1 MWDDRQP
8 WTKEALLDDRIDA
21 LTKTMDELTS
31 SIRAWSR
38 RARLQHSVSL
48 AFFGLAC
55 GLGVAL
61 LIALASRVFPLMST
75 TTLIGLSVALSVI
88 GLVSA
93 LTYPWLR
100 HARTSPIQ
108 WARAFDQR
116 FGLQER
122 TSTALEIGEGR
133 LSVRNDLI
141 RNIQRRDAERVTE
154 SMDARRLMPLRVSRR
169 DAIVSLIFL
178 IALVCAILLP
188 NPQQQVLAQR
198 EQLRQTIAQQIEQL
212 AQAKQ
217 MIENSALS
225 DAQKQAAV
233 QALDEAR
240 RKLEDPNVTPEE
252 ALAAINE
259 AQSRLDA
266 LNDQAAQQQAEDLR
280 RAGESLAPDAL
291 TNALAHA
298 LANENF
304 DRAANEMRNLTN
316 SSETGQPLSEEEM
329 QRAANQ
335 LDQMARSVQN
345 SDPELA
351 QRLREAAQNMRE
363 GDIQAAQQQLDQA
376 AQSLERAQ
384 ETREASQ
391 ALDRAQ
397 SQAEAA
403 RQAIARQASQ
413 PQSQRPGQNQAGSNT
428 PAGAQG
434 RQPGQGQAQMSGR
447 GEDGNSAARSG
458 ATADDELGSASPSR
472 KSDDFGSDN
481 TVYAP
486 RRIGGEG
493 RPVVLPEAQNQTAPD
508 PSGRAST
515 APGGDSSVPYELVYG
530 DYSKAAD
537 EALQSG
543 RVPPDMRDYV
553 RDYFSSLDPNQGNR

>member
-1 MWDDRQP
+1 
-8 WTKEALLDDRIDA
+8 
-21 LTKTMDELTS
+21 MDELTE

-55 GLGVAL
+55 GLGIAL

-75 TTLIGLSVALSVI
+75 ATLIGLSIALVVI

-93 LTYPWLR
+93 LAYPWLR
-100 HARTSPIQ
+100 HARTSPMQ

-116 FGLQER
+116 FGLRER

-141 RNIQRRDAERVTE
+141 RNIQRRDAERVIE
-154 SMDARRLMPLRVSRR
+154 SMDARRLMPLRISRR
-169 DAIVSLIFL
+169 DAIVSIIFL
-178 IALVCAILLP
+178 TALIVAILLP

-198 EQLRQTIAQQIEQL
+198 EQLRQAIAQQIEQL
-212 AQAKQ
+212 EQAKQ

-225 DAQKQAAV
+225 DAQKQAAI

-240 RKLEDPNVTPEE
+240 RKLEDPDVTPEE

-259 AQSRLDA
+259 AQSQLDA
-266 LNDQAAQQQAEDLR
+266 LNDQAARQRAEDLR

-291 TNALAHA
+291 TNALANA

-351 QRLREAAQNMRE
+351 RRLREAAQNMRE
-363 GDIQAAQQQLDQA
+363 GNTQAAQQQLDQA

-397 SQAEAA
+397 AQAEAA
-403 RQAIARQASQ
+403 RQAIAQQASQ
-413 PQSQRPGQNQAGSNT
+413 SQSQSRRPGQNQVGQVGSNT

-434 RQPGQGQAQMSGR
+434 RQPGQGQAQTSGR
-447 GEDGNSAARSG
+447 GEDGNSSARGG
-458 ATADDELGSASPSR
+458 ATANDELGSASPSR

-515 APGGDSSVPYELVYG
+515 APGGNSSVPYEQVYG

-537 EALQSG
+537 EALRSG

>member
-1 MWDDRQP
+1 
-8 WTKEALLDDRIDA
+8 
-21 LTKTMDELTS
+21 MDELTE

-55 GLGVAL
+55 GLGIAL

-75 TTLIGLSVALSVI
+75 ATLIGLSIALVVI

-93 LTYPWLR
+93 LAYPWLR
-100 HARTSPIQ
+100 HARTSPMQ
-108 WARAFDQR
+108 WARTFDQR

-141 RNIQRRDAERVTE
+141 RNIQRRDAERVIE
-154 SMDARRLMPLRVSRR
+154 SVDARRLMPLRISRR

-178 IALVCAILLP
+178 IALIVAILLP

-198 EQLRQTIAQQIEQL
+198 EQLRQAIAQQIEQL
-212 AQAKQ
+212 EQAKQ

-225 DAQKQAAV
+225 DAQKQAAI

-240 RKLEDPNVTPEE
+240 RKLEDPDVTPEE

-259 AQSRLDA
+259 AQSQLDA
-266 LNDQAAQQQAEDLR
+266 LNDQAARQRAEDLR

-291 TNALAHA
+291 TNALANA

-351 QRLREAAQNMRE
+351 RRLREAAQNMRE
-363 GDIQAAQQQLDQA
+363 GNMQAAQQQLDQA

-397 SQAEAA
+397 AQAEAA
-403 RQAIARQASQ
+403 RQAIAQQASQ
-413 PQSQRPGQNQAGSNT
+413 SQSQSQRPGQNQVGQAGSNT

-434 RQPGQGQAQMSGR
+434 RQPGQGQAQTSGR
-447 GEDGNSAARSG
+447 GEDGNSSARVG
-458 ATADDELGSASPSR
+458 ATANDELNGTNSSR

-515 APGGDSSVPYELVYG
+515 APGGNSSVPYEQVYG

-537 EALQSG
+537 EALRSG

>member
-1 MWDDRQP
+1 
-8 WTKEALLDDRIDA
+8 
-21 LTKTMDELTS
+21 MDELRE

-48 AFFGLAC
+48 VFFGLAC
-55 GLGVAL
+55 GLGIAL

-75 TTLIGLSVALSVI
+75 PALVGLSIALAVT
-88 GLVSA
+88 GLVA
-93 LTYPWLR
+93 AFAYPWLR
-100 HARTSPIQ
+100 HARTQPMQ
-108 WARAFDQR
+108 WARVFDQR

-122 TSTALEIGEGR
+122 TSTALEISEGN
-133 LSVRNDLI
+133 LSVKNDLI
-141 RNIQRRDAERVTE
+141 RNVQRRDADRVVE
-154 SMDARRLMPLRVSRR
+154 SVDARKLMPLRISRR
-169 DAIVSLIFL
+169 DAVVSLVFL
-178 IALVCAILLP
+178 IALVIALLLP

-212 AQAKQ
+212 EQAKQ

-225 DAQKQAAV
+225 DPQKQAAI
-233 QALDEAR
+233 QALEEAR
-240 RKLEDPNVTPEE
+240 RKLEDPNITPEE

-259 AQSRLDA
+259 AQSQLDA

-280 RAGESLAPDAL
+280 RAGESLSPDAL
-291 TNALAHA
+291 TNALANA
-298 LANENF
+298 LANEDF

-335 LDQMARSVQN
+335 LDQLARGVQN

-351 QRLREAAQNMRE
+351 QRLREAAQHLRE
-363 GDIQAAQQQLDQA
+363 GNVQAAQQQLDQA

-384 ETREASQ
+384 QASEVAQTLDSAQ
-391 ALDRAQ
+391 AR
-397 SQAEAA
+397 AEAA
-403 RQAIARQASQ
+403 RQAIAQQASQ
-413 PQSQRPGQNQAGSNT
+413 AQRRGQSQAEQADANT
-428 PAGAQG
+428 QAGAQG
-434 RQPGQGQAQMSGR
+434 RQPGQGQAQMPGQ
-447 GEDGNSAARSG
+447 GEAGNP
-458 ATADDELGSASPSR
+458 SASSSMTSNSTGNMSESV

-486 RRIGGEG
+486 RRIGSDG
-493 RPVVLPEAQNQTAPD
+493 RPVVLPEAQSQAAPN

-515 APGGDSSVPYELVYG
+515 APGGGSSVPYEQVYG

-543 RVPPDMRDYV
+543 RVPPEMRDYV

>member
-1 MWDDRQP
+1 
-8 WTKEALLDDRIDA
+8 
-21 LTKTMDELTS
+21 MDELTE
-31 SIRAWSR
+31 SIRLWSQ

-55 GLGVAL
+55 GLGIAL

-75 TTLIGLSVALSVI
+75 ATLIGLSVALAAI
-88 GLVSA
+88 GLASA
-93 LTYPWLR
+93 LAYPWLR
-100 HARTSPIQ
+100 HARTSTVQ

-122 TSTALEIGEGR
+122 TSTALEISEGR
-133 LSVRNDLI
+133 LSVRNDLL
-141 RNIQRRDAERVTE
+141 RNIQRRDAERITE
-154 SMDARRLMPLRVSRR
+154 SIDARRLMPLRISRR
-169 DAIVSLIFL
+169 DAIASLIFL
-178 IALVCAILLP
+178 IALVVAILLP
-188 NPQQQVLAQR
+188 NPQQQALAQR
-198 EQLRQTIAQQIEQL
+198 EQLRQTLAQQIEQL
-212 AQAKQ
+212 EQAKQ
-217 MIENSALS
+217 MIVNSALS

-233 QALDEAR
+233 RALDEAR

-259 AQSRLDA
+259 AQSQLDA
-266 LNDQAAQQQAEDLR
+266 LNDQAAQQQAEDLQ

-291 TNALAHA
+291 TNALANA
-298 LANENF
+298 LANQNF

-316 SSETGQPLSEEEM
+316 SSETGRPLNEEEM
-329 QRAANQ
+329 QRAASQ
-335 LDQMARSVQN
+335 LDQMARSIQN

-363 GDIQAAQQQLDQA
+363 GNMQTAQQQLDQA

-397 SQAEAA
+397 SLAEAA
-403 RQAIARQASQ
+403 RQAIAQQASQ
-413 PQSQRPGQNQAGSNT
+413 SQLQRPGQNQAGVNT
-428 PAGAQG
+428 PADAQG

-447 GEDGNSAARSG
+447 GEASNSSARGS
-458 ATADDELGSASPSR
+458 ATANNEVGGASSSR
-472 KSDDFGSDN
+472 KGDDFGSDN

-493 RPVVLPEAQNQTAPD
+493 RPVVLPEAQNQTAPAGV
-508 PSGRAST
+508 GRASA
-515 APGGDSSVPYELVYG
+515 APGGNSSVPYEQVYG

>member
-1 MWDDRQP
+1 
-8 WTKEALLDDRIDA
+8 
-21 LTKTMDELTS
+21 MDELKE

-38 RARLQHSVSL
+38 RARLQHSVGL
-48 AFFGLAC
+48 VFFGLAC
-55 GLGVAL
+55 GLGIAL

-75 TTLIGLSVALSVI
+75 ATLIGLSIALAVT
-88 GLVSA
+88 GLMGA
-93 LTYPWLR
+93 LVYPWLR
-100 HARTSPIQ
+100 HARTPPMQ
-108 WARAFDQR
+108 WARTFDQR

-122 TSTALEIGEGR
+122 TSTALEISEGN

-141 RNIQRRDAERVTE
+141 RNIQRRDADRVIE
-154 SMDARRLMPLRVSRR
+154 SVDARKLMPLCVSRR
-169 DAIVSLIFL
+169 DAIVSLVFL
-178 IALVCAILLP
+178 IALVIAILLP

-212 AQAKQ
+212 EQAKQ
-217 MIENSALS
+217 MIEHSALS
-225 DAQKQAAV
+225 DAQKQAAI

-240 RKLEDPNVTPEE
+240 RKLEDPNITPEE

-259 AQSRLDA
+259 AQSQLDA

-291 TNALAHA
+291 TNALSNA
-298 LANENF
+298 LANEDFN
-304 DRAANEMRNLTN
+304 RAANEMRNLTN
-316 SSETGQPLSEEEM
+316 SNETGQPLSEEEM

-335 LDQMARSVQN
+335 LDQLARSVQN

-363 GDIQAAQQQLDQA
+363 GNTPAAQQQLEQA

-384 ETREASQ
+384 QTREASQ
-391 ALDRAQ
+391 ALDSAQ

-403 RQAIARQASQ
+403 RQAIAQQTS
-413 PQSQRPGQNQAGSNT
+413 QSQRRGQNQAGQAGANT

-434 RQPGQGQAQMSGR
+434 QQPGQGQAQMPGQ
-447 GEDGNSAARSG
+447 GEAGNPSASG
-458 ATADDELGSASPSR
+458 AMANDGSSSMSQSY

-486 RRIGGEG
+486 RRIGSDG
-493 RPVVLPEAQNQTAPD
+493 RPVVLPEAQSQAAPD
-508 PSGRAST
+508 PSGHTST
-515 APGGDSSVPYELVYG
+515 APGGGSSVPYEQVYG

-537 EALQSG
+537 EALQSS

-553 RDYFSSLDPNQGNR
+553 RDYFSSLDPNQDNR

>member
-1 MWDDRQP
+1 M
-8 WTKEALLDDRIDA
+8 
-21 LTKTMDELTS
+21 KTMNELTEI
-31 SIRAWSR
+31 IRAWSR
-38 RARLQHSVSL
+38 RARLQHSIRL

-75 TTLIGLSVALSVI
+75 ATLIGLSIALAI
-88 GLVSA
+88 AGLVGA
-93 LTYPWLR
+93 LAYPWLR
-100 HARTSPIQ
+100 HARTSPMQ
-108 WARAFDQR
+108 WARVFDQR

-122 TSTALEIGEGR
+122 TSTALEIGEGH
-133 LSVRNDLI
+133 LSARNDLI
-141 RNIQRRDAERVTE
+141 RNIQRQDAERVTE
-154 SMDARRLMPLRVSRR
+154 SVDARKLMPLHISRR
-169 DAIVSLIFL
+169 DAILSLLFL
-178 IALVCAILLP
+178 MALVLAILLP

-198 EQLRQTIAQQIEQL
+198 EQLRQTIAQQIERLGQ
-212 AQAKQ
+212 AQQ

-225 DAQKQAAV
+225 DAQKQAAL

-252 ALAAINE
+252 ALAALNE
-259 AQSRLDA
+259 AQSQLDA

-291 TNALAHA
+291 TNALANA
-298 LANENF
+298 LANEHF
-304 DRAANEMRNLTN
+304 DRAANEMRRLTD

-329 QRAANQ
+329 QRAADQ
-335 LDQMARSVQN
+335 LDQLARSVQN

-363 GDIQAAQQQLDQA
+363 GNIQAAQQQLDQA

-403 RQAIARQASQ
+403 RQAIAQQASQ
-413 PQSQRPGQNQAGSNT
+413 SQSQRPGQSQAGSNT

-434 RQPGQGQAQMSGR
+434 RQSSQSQAQTSGR
-447 GEDGNSAARSG
+447 GEADNASARDSTTASDERSG
-458 ATADDELGSASPSR
+458 ASSSR
-472 KSDDFGSDN
+472 KSDDFGSDD

-486 RRIGGEG
+486 RRISGEG
-493 RPVVLPEAQNQTAPD
+493 RPVVLPEAQNPTAPNPD
-508 PSGRAST
+508 GRTST
-515 APGGDSSVPYELVYG
+515 APGGGSSVPYEQVYG

-537 EALQSG
+537 EALRSG

-553 RDYFSSLDPNQGNR
+553 RDYFSSLDPNPGNR